1 MPCAEQSFTKIA
13 KTQFITYARMI
24 SKLYTIIS
32 NKLWDLSLYFR
43 NRYNRWVLSS
53 QQTAL
58 RSYKCA
64 RFRAKQTYRNYNFRY
79 LLTFVSVEES
89 FSRKKLFFFLIYTII
104 SNKLWDSSLYFGHRY
119 NRWVLAS
126 QQTALGPCKF
136 ARFRAKQ
143 TYKNSSFRYLLTF
156 VSVKESFSRKKAF
169 S

>member
-1 MPCAEQSFTKIA
+1 MPCAEQTFTKIA
-13 KTQFITYARMI
+13 KTQIIIYLYLINCETYPFILGMVITDGSFQVSKQLYGLINARDFEQ
-24 SKLYTIIS
+24 SKHIEIIIFAIC
-32 NKLWDLSLYFR
+32 WRLS
-43 NRYNRWVLSS
+43 
-53 QQTAL
+53 AL
-58 RSYKCA
+58 KSPSHEK
-64 RFRAKQTYRNYNFRY
+64 
-79 LLTFVSVEES
+79 SI
-89 FSRKKLFFFLIYTII
+89 FFLIYTII

-143 TYKNSSFRYLLTF
+143 TYKNYSFRYLLTF